1 MRRTQ
6 VDGNQGAWTGFLV
19 VAFGVLGLLGA
30 FGTYAAQ
37 LPFDR
42 AMARNAT
49 LDQVLAAAGAPDP
62 RAAEARLRPL
72 LDDSADAVLSGPG
85 TIESRVA
92 AERARMLAE
101 LHGEAQIYGFR
112 LRCYIAVATVMA
124 AAFGALVMSF
134 DRGQRAADDP
144 RPTTG

>member
-1 MRRTQ
+1 
-6 VDGNQGAWTGFLV
+6 
-19 VAFGVLGLLGA
+19 VLGLIGA

-49 LDQVLAAAGAPDP
+49 LDKVLAAARTPDP
-62 RAAEARLRPL
+62 QEAEARLRPL

-92 AERARMLAE
+92 SERARMLNE

-134 DRGQRAADDP
+134 GRGRQAGEPEDDR

>member
-1 MRRTQ
+1 MQRSEG
-6 VDGNQGAWTGFLV
+6 DGNQGAWTGFLM

-49 LDQVLAAAGAPDP
+49 LDKVLEASRAPDP
-62 RAAEARLRPL
+62 AAAEARLRPL
-72 LDDSADAVLSGPG
+72 LDDSADPVLNGPG
-85 TIESRVA
+85 SIESRVA

-101 LHGEAQIYGFR
+101 LHGESQIYGFR

-134 DRGQRAADDP
+134 GRGRKQADDR
-144 RPTTG
+144 RPTTD